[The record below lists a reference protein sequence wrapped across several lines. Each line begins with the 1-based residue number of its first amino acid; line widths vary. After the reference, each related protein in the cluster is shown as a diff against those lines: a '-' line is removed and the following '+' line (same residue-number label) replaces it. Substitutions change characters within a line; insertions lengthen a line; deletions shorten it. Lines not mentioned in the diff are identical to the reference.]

1 MAMPA
6 MACQGC
12 QAAPSNFPSFTSSC
26 RCSACSLQEVS
37 ELSPDWPNICLQ
49 NTIPH
54 RFLELKRASILQNNT
69 RPQQFPRFPPC
80 FPMVFPNW
88 NPGSA
93 EPWRDGTPVHL
104 AMISTGPFIDDLPM
118 TIVIFHGKLSNYRGV
133 LSPTQRNI
141 SAIDSRV
148 ESKFYCKLLGHL
160 ASWKVLGVPKD
171 LPSRTSFLKRRR
183 SQNHNSNH
191 IWPLQVSVAFL

>member
-1 MAMPA
+1 MVINNILLNSIVKFHHPHTSASPVTAHGYAGHGMP
-6 MACQGC
+6 GL
-12 QAAPSNFPSFTSSC
+12 PS
-26 RCSACSLQEVS
+26 CSVQLPFIHQLLQVFCMLLQEVS
-37 ELSPDWPNICLQ
+37 ELSPDWPNICLK
-49 NTIPH
+49 NTNPH

-118 TIVIFHGKLSNYRGV
+118 KIVIFNGKLSNYRGGS
-133 LSPTQRNI
+133 LSN
-141 SAIDSRV
+141 
-148 ESKFYCKLLGHL
+148 SKKHL
-160 ASWKVLGVPKD
+160 
-171 LPSRTSFLKRRR
+171 RY
-183 SQNHNSNH
+183 SQ
-191 IWPLQVSVAFL
+191 